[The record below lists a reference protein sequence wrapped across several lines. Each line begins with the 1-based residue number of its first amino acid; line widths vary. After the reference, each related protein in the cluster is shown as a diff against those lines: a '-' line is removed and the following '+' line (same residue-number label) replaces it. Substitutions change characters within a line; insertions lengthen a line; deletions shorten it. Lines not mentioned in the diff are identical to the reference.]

1 LRAISDRRYRKTE
14 KNDACVPQ
22 TLSGEI
28 ACMHRYASTIEAYQ
42 DHRRLSQGH
51 EQGRIFNGQIG
62 ATLPIRNVDNWKISQ
77 QPVTRIDKSMRGVL
91 VREESH
97 LQAPISA
104 SRCCLTSAMNSLAKA
119 SALRT
124 KAAGQRKCWAVFA
137 TVLASP

>member
-1 LRAISDRRYRKTE
+1 LRAVGYRRYRTTE
-14 KNDACVPQ
+14 KNDTFVPQ
-22 TLSGEI
+22 SLPGEI

-42 DHRRLSQGH
+42 DHSCLAQGH
-51 EQGRIFNGQIG
+51 EEGRIFNGQIG
-62 ATLPIRNVDNWKISQ
+62 ATLPIRNVDDWKIRQ
-77 QPVTRIDKSMRGVL
+77 QPVTPIYKSMRGIL

-124 KAAGQRKCWAVFA
+124 SAAGQRKCWAVFA

>member
-1 LRAISDRRYRKTE
+1 M
-14 KNDACVPQ
+14 PQ

-28 ACMHRYASTIEAYQ
+28 TRMHRYTSSIEAYQ
-42 DHRRLSQGH
+42 DHRRLSQSH
-51 EQGRIFNGQIG
+51 KQGRIFNGQIG
-62 ATLPIRNVDNWKISQ
+62 TTLPIRNVDDWKVRQ

-91 VREESH
+91 VCEESY

-124 KAAGQRKCWAVFA
+124 NAGGQRKCWAVFT